1 MARKLIGKLS
11 MQTKDSPSSAKTKS
25 RTAGPPVN
33 QHQQIIQTLLSILQ
47 RRMRVQSIFMLLTR
61 YVFWAL
67 LLTSAMILLSR
78 LVRLPNIPSAVVLI
92 PITLAS
98 ILAIGLAFVRKI
110 SPSAVAL
117 FVDKQLNL
125 KERFSTAVEL
135 IQRKATDD
143 LSHLQIR
150 DAATV
155 CTETSPSTVVPYRF
169 PPIFKWFLIPLFL
182 LTASFAMPRMYE
194 LPPPPTATEQKA
206 IEEAVEVFNRM
217 IGDIDDPVLAK
228 NIQDAIKGLK
238 NTDSLTVQDRLSRLR
253 DKVRQRK
260 QPFTKNELDEVSE
273 VFAEV
278 SGEFNHFKSMNP
290 GKLAEELE
298 KLANEEIL
306 SPELQEELQAL
317 FNKMAEQLGD
327 NRVAKNLVTEL
338 DALQT
343 QTVSPDTLKK
353 IARQLANVDKLARNR
368 DQLEQVLD
376 QIASSRKNI
385 ALASLELEID
395 RESGGIANSEG
406 GAGDESTTGETRGTI
421 AAADSDF
428 KPRKSVEEAEFGNQL
443 TATEAPQSLR
453 TDGPELRLK
462 AGSSNTDTL
471 DYSNVY
477 VGSDAPNGEDEADY
491 IPYREVILNA
501 KQEYAEAVANNRIP
515 VRYRRLIGNYLEAIT
530 NP

>member
-1 MARKLIGKLS
+1 
-11 MQTKDSPSSAKTKS
+11 MQKIDRLSSAKIKS
-25 RTAGPPVN
+25 RTAGPPVS
-33 QHQQIIQTLLSILQ
+33 QHQHIQILLSIIQ
-47 RRMRVQSIFMLLTR
+47 RRIHVQSFFTQLAR
-61 YVFWAL
+61 YAFWAL
-67 LLTSAMILLSR
+67 FLASAMIFIGRFVHLPYITDAAIFVPLMLS
-78 LVRLPNIPSAVVLI
+78 A
-92 PITLAS
+92 
-98 ILAIGLAFVRKI
+98 ILAVGLAFVRRG
-110 SPSAVAL
+110 STSATAL
-117 FVDKQLNL
+117 YVDKQLNL

-135 IQRKATDD
+135 IQRDATDD
-143 LSHLQIR
+143 FSHLQIR

-155 CTETSPSTVVPYRF
+155 CTQTTPSAVVPFRV
-169 PPIFKWFLIPLFL
+169 PQVLKWFPIPIL
-182 LTASFAMPRMYE
+182 LLVASFATPRMYE
-194 LPPPPTATEQKA
+194 LPLPPTAAEQKA
-206 IEEAVEVFNRM
+206 IEEAVEDFNRM

-273 VFAEV
+273 VFAEG
-278 SGEFNHFKSMNP
+278 SGEFNRFKNMDP

-317 FNKMAEQLGD
+317 FNKMAERLGD

-338 DALQT
+338 EGLQA

-368 DQLEQVLD
+368 DQLEQVLE

-471 DYSNVY
+471 DESNVY
-477 VGSDAPNGEDEADY
+477 VGSDAPNGEDEAEY
-491 IPYREVILNA
+491 LPYREVILNA
-501 KQEYAEAVANNRIP
+501 KQEYAEAIATNRIP